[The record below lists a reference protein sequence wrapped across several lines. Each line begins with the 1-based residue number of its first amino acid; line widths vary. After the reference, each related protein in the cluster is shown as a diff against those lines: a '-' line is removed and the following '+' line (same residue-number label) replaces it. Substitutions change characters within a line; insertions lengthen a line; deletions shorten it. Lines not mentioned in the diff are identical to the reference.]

1 MKKSIRNL
9 FLCAAAAALLSGCGK
24 LDRVE
29 QTTVYVDPDNGAVQ
43 EAVIGEY
50 TEEDTYS
57 EKELKEFVE
66 EDAASY
72 NQEAGTD
79 AVTVSGV
86 EVSKDRVRILLRY
99 PDAESYAGYHR
110 TEFFW
115 GSLAQAQEN
124 GYDFSGTF
132 LDSEG
137 NETVIGEILS
147 SEPEYHVIV
156 FEEAM
161 QILTD
166 RPILYVSSNATV
178 TSDTTAEVSKDT
190 VNQEAGVVTSEK
202 AYVIYE

>member
-9 FLCAAAAALLSGCGK
+9 FLCIAAAALLSGCGK

-29 QTTVYVDPDNGAVQ
+29 QTTVYVDPDNGTVQ

-50 TEEDTYS
+50 TEADTYS

-137 NETVIGEILS
+137 NETVIADVLS
-147 SEPEYHVIV
+147 ADPEYQVIV

-166 RPILYVSSNATV
+166 RPILYVSSNVTV

>member
-50 TEEDTYS
+50 TKEDTYS
-57 EKELKEFVE
+57 ENELKEFVE
-66 EDAASY
+66 EDAAAY
-72 NQEAGTD
+72 NQEAGTE

-86 EVSKDRVRILLRY
+86 EVSKDRVKILLRY
-99 PDAESYAGYHR
+99 PDAASYAGYHR
-110 TEFFW
+110 TDFFC
-115 GSLAQAQEN
+115 GTLAQAQES

-132 LDSEG
+132 LDEKG
-137 NETVIGEILS
+137 NETAIADVLS
-147 SEPEYHVIV
+147 SHPEYRVVI

-166 RPILYVSSNATV
+166 DPILYVSSNGKI
-178 TSDTTAEVSKDT
+178 TSDTTAEVTKDT
-190 VNQEAGVVTSEK
+190 VNQEAGVVTAEK